1 MITKQ
6 KNKSIKKPNELNVSP
21 KECAILTLTPKSEI
35 LEPLKEL
42 SFDMLNLPEELVNT
56 FSDISLLSTHT
67 VPVCIP
73 LLTHPDELSLFIKK
87 HSELLFDI
95 MLTAWPFPINTWGFS
110 NKNLELLN
118 KFVDIKYYPTVCK
131 AIDRPFTNTLDL
143 SVTFA
148 TPTKEFANY
157 LIDRIGSKKMT
168 LTDEELIRIDF
179 LTNTGIA
186 LITNT
191 IEKKKHQ
198 TMLDFLLAINDS
210 KNYLTGLGD
219 KKLETLFYFYF
230 NNPADFPEE
239 KNDKFLEKWFETK
252 TYAGMYLFPE

>member
-1 MITKQ
+1 MTTKQ
-6 KNKSIKKPNELNVSP
+6 KIKCIEKPDELNVSS

-42 SFDMLNLPEELVNT
+42 SFDMLNLPEELVKE

-73 LLTHPDELSLFIKK
+73 LLIHPDELSLFIKK

-95 MLTAWPFPINTWGFS
+95 MLTAWPFPINSWAFS

-131 AIDRPFTNTLDL
+131 AIDRPITNTLDL

-157 LIDRIGSKKMT
+157 LIDRIGSKKMI

-179 LTNTGIA
+179 LTNNGIA
-186 LITNT
+186 IITNT
-191 IEKKKHQ
+191 LEKIEHQ

-210 KNYLTGLGD
+210 QNYLTGLGD

-230 NNPADFPEE
+230 NNPADFPKER
-239 KNDKFLEKWFETK
+239 KDKFLGKWFDTK